1 MEKSIS
7 SNNEEVNLNF
17 YTAFLLVWK
26 RKLLLLSITATFS
39 FLSVI
44 YALTL
49 PNYYESSALLMQ
61 KEGAEGNSMLSQ
73 YSGLASIAG
82 ISLPGGKEENK
93 IDLAIAILKSR
104 SFLEDI
110 SKEINNFSQIVMAS
124 KRYDEVTNTI
134 IFDPKVYD
142 SDKKEWTRKV
152 KPPQKK
158 EPSILELHKVYN
170 QDVFSYYKDKE
181 TGYITL
187 SVELIS
193 PVHANEFLNKIIS
206 RLNDISRQQ
215 ALEEAQKSLGFLQEE
230 LSKTSQ
236 ISIKD
241 SISKLSD
248 VELNKKMMAA
258 VNKDYL
264 LKIIDP
270 PYIPIFKSSP
280 SRALICII
288 GFILG
293 VIVSLL
299 YILFLEFYKKRI
311 SS

>member
-1 MEKSIS
+1 MEKQ
-7 SNNEEVNLNF
+7 F
-17 YTAFLLVWK
+17 F
-26 RKLLLLSITATFS
+26 
-39 FLSVI
+39 
-44 YALTL
+44 
-49 PNYYESSALLMQ
+49 
-61 KEGAEGNSMLSQ
+61 
-73 YSGLASIAG
+73 
-82 ISLPGGKEENK
+82 
-93 IDLAIAILKSR
+93 
-104 SFLEDI
+104 
-110 SKEINNFSQIVMAS
+110 
-124 KRYDEVTNTI
+124 
-134 IFDPKVYD
+134 
-142 SDKKEWTRKV
+142 KEWTRKV

-158 EPSILELHKVYN
+158 EPSILELHKTYN

-193 PVHANEFLNKIIS
+193 PVHANDFLNKIIS
-206 RLNDISRQQ
+206 RLNDISRKQ

-241 SISKLSD
+241 SIAKLSD

-299 YILFLEFYKKRI
+299 YILFFELYKKRL
-311 SS
+311 